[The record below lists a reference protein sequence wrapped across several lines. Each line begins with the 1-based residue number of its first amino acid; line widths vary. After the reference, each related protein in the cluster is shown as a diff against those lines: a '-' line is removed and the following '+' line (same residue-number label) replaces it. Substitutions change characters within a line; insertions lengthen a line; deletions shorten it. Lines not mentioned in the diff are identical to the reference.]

1 MQAAKVTRLIAL
13 CLAGTIL
20 MTEPSFAKKE
30 EPVKA
35 GSFAGA
41 YLAGRIAASDNN
53 VDLAISYFKQA
64 LGFEPDNVSMQQDML
79 LTLLSAG
86 EFKDAVKQAKLLK
99 GNPDVERYVRL
110 TLASDAFIRKNYITA
125 KSELKF
131 SEPSDMDTLSSG
143 LLGAWATFGR
153 GNTTGAVEDVKKL
166 LGPVWYD
173 LFLSYHMALMSDLA
187 GHRDDAEKYYKQAL
201 NDQQGGAAAPDTY
214 ERIIISYASF
224 QLRNNKRDEALAT
237 LRDGE
242 KMLTGRDALKNIRQR
257 VEEGGSLDMLIK
269 TPQEGAGEVFY
280 DLGTAINRGGAEA
293 FARIFLQLDEALR
306 PHNDA
311 TLFQLADI
319 SSKLEENERAID
331 IYQEIPVKSPYYRD
345 AELRLAL
352 ILADTGKSDES
363 IRHLAALETDYP
375 EDQRISMAM
384 TGVYMQEKSYDKAA
398 AVMDRAIARIPHLEK
413 ENWLMLYQR
422 GMAEERL
429 KEWDKAEPDFRK
441 ALELY
446 PNQPQVLN
454 YLGYSLIDRNE
465 KLDEALNMVKKAAEL
480 RAQDGYIVDSLGWA
494 YYKLG
499 RYDEA
504 VKTLENAI
512 KLRPEDATINDHLGD
527 AYWMVGRKLE
537 ATFQWNHAIAG
548 KPEPEE
554 LAKIQEKLKSGL
566 KTPTAEKGTEK
577 TPGKTDNTKH

>member
-1 MQAAKVTRLIAL
+1 MHAAKVTRLIAL
-13 CLAGTIL
+13 LTAGTML
-20 MTEPSFAKKE
+20 MTVSAFAKKE
-30 EPVKA
+30 EPIKA

-41 YLAGRIAASDNN
+41 YLAGRVAASDNQP
-53 VDLAISYFKQA
+53 DLAISYFKQA
-64 LGFEPDNVSMQQDML
+64 LDFEPNNVSMQQDML

-86 EFKDAVKQAKLLK
+86 KFKDAVTLAKRLK
-99 GNPDVERYVRL
+99 ESPDVERYVRL
-110 TLASDAFIRKNYITA
+110 TLASDALLRKNYNTA
-125 KSELKF
+125 KNELKF
-131 SEPSDMDTLSSG
+131 SDPSDMDVLSTG
-143 LLGAWATFGR
+143 LIGAWATFGR
-153 GNTTGAVEDVKKL
+153 GNTTGAIEEVKKL
-166 LGPVWYD
+166 LGPAWYD
-173 LFLSYHMALMSDLA
+173 LFLSYHLALMSDLA
-187 GHRDDAEKYYKQAL
+187 GHKDDAQRYYKQAL
-201 NDQQGGAAAPDTY
+201 HDQQGGAAAPDTY
-214 ERIIISYASF
+214 ERIIISFASF
-224 QLRNNKRDEALAT
+224 NLRNNKREEALAT
-237 LRDGE
+237 LREGE
-242 KMLTGRDALKNIRQR
+242 KMLTGRDTLKNIRQQ
-257 VEEGGSLDMLIK
+257 VENGSSLDMVVK
-269 TPQEGAGEVFY
+269 TPQEGSAEVLY

-293 FARIFLQLDEALR
+293 FARIFLQLANALH
-306 PHNDA
+306 PQNDA

-319 SSKLEENERAID
+319 SSKLEENDRAID

-352 ILADTGKSDES
+352 ILADEGKSEEA
-363 IRHLAALETDYP
+363 IRHLSALEKEFP

-384 TGVYMQEKSYDKAA
+384 TGVYMQDKAYGKA
-398 AVMDRAIARIPHLEK
+398 AEVMDRAIARIPHLEK

-441 ALELY
+441 ALELS
-446 PNQPQVLN
+446 PDQPQVLN

-512 KLRPEDATINDHLGD
+512 KLRPEDPTINDHLGD
-527 AYWMVGRKLE
+527 AYWQVGRKLE

-566 KTPTAEKGTEK
+566 KTETAEKSENKSETIK
-577 TPGKTDNTKH
+577 Q

>member
-1 MQAAKVTRLIAL
+1 MQATKVTRLVAL
-13 CLAGTIL
+13 FTAGTIL
-20 MTEPSFAKKE
+20 MSVSALAKKE

-41 YLAGRIAASDNN
+41 YLAGRVAASDNHI
-53 VDLAISYFKQA
+53 DLAISYFKQA
-64 LGFEPDNVSMQQDML
+64 LDYQPDNVSMQQDML
-79 LTLLSAG
+79 LALLSAG
-86 EFKDAVKQAKLLK
+86 KFNDAVRLAKHLQ
-99 GNPDVERYVRL
+99 NNTDMERYVRL
-110 TLASDAFIRKNYITA
+110 TLASDALIRKNYVLA
-125 KSELKF
+125 KDELKF
-131 SEPSDMDTLSSG
+131 SDPSDMDTLSIG
-143 LLGAWATFGR
+143 LIRAWATFGQ
-153 GNTTGAVEDVKKL
+153 GNTTAAIDEVTKL

-173 LFLSYHMALMSDLA
+173 LFLSYHMALMNDIA
-187 GHRDDAEKYYKQAL
+187 GRKDDAQRYYKQAL

-224 QLRNNKRDEALAT
+224 LLRNNKHDEALTA
-237 LRDGE
+237 LLEGE

-257 VEEGGSLDMLIK
+257 VEDGRSLDMLVK

-293 FARIFLQLDEALR
+293 FARIFLQLSAALR

-319 SSKLEENERAID
+319 SSKLAENNRAIE
-331 IYQEIPVKSPYYRD
+331 IYQQIPVKSSYYRD

-352 ILADTGKSDES
+352 ILADTGKSEDA
-363 IRHLAALETDYP
+363 IHHLAALERDFP

-384 TGVYMQEKSYDKAA
+384 TGVYMQDKAFDKAA
-398 AVMDRAIARIPHLEK
+398 EVMNRAIARIPHLEK
-413 ENWLMLYQR
+413 ENWLMFYQR

-429 KEWDKAEPDFRK
+429 KQWDKAEPDFRK

-446 PNQPQVLN
+446 PNHPQVLN

-480 RAQDGYIVDSLGWA
+480 RPQDGYIVDSLGWA

-499 RYDEA
+499 RYDDA
-504 VKTLENAI
+504 VKTLEDAI

-537 ATFQWNHAIAG
+537 ATYQWNHAIAG
-548 KPEPEE
+548 KPDPEE

-566 KTPTAEKGTEK
+566 KAPVPENHAEKAEK
-577 TPGKTDNTKH
+577 NG

>member
-1 MQAAKVTRLIAL
+1 MHAAKVTRLIAL
-13 CLAGTIL
+13 LTAGTML
-20 MTEPSFAKKE
+20 MTVSAFAKKE
-30 EPVKA
+30 EPIKA

-41 YLAGRIAASDNN
+41 YLAGRVAASDNQP
-53 VDLAISYFKQA
+53 DLAISYFKQA
-64 LGFEPDNVSMQQDML
+64 LDFEPNNVSLQQDML

-86 EFKDAVKQAKLLK
+86 KFKDAVTLAKRLK
-99 GNPDVERYVRL
+99 ESPDVERYVRL
-110 TLASDAFIRKNYITA
+110 TLASDALLRKNYNTA
-125 KSELKF
+125 KNELKF
-131 SEPSDMDTLSSG
+131 SDSSDMDVLSTG
-143 LLGAWATFGR
+143 LIGAWATFGR
-153 GNTTGAVEDVKKL
+153 GNTTGAIEEVKKL
-166 LGPVWYD
+166 LGPAWYD
-173 LFLSYHMALMSDLA
+173 LFLSYHLALMSDLA
-187 GHRDDAEKYYKQAL
+187 GHKDDAQRYYKQAL
-201 NDQQGGAAAPDTY
+201 HDQQGGAAAPDTY
-214 ERIIISYASF
+214 ERIIISFASF
-224 QLRNNKRDEALAT
+224 DLRNNKREEALAT
-237 LRDGE
+237 LREGE
-242 KMLTGRDALKNIRQR
+242 KMLTGRDTLKNIREQ
-257 VEEGGSLDMLIK
+257 VENGSSLDMVVK
-269 TPQEGAGEVFY
+269 TPQEGSAEVLY

-293 FARIFLQLDEALR
+293 FARIFLQLANALH
-306 PHNDA
+306 PQNDA

-319 SSKLEENERAID
+319 SSKLEENDRAID

-352 ILADTGKSDES
+352 ILADEGKSEEA
-363 IRHLAALETDYP
+363 IRHLSALEKEFP

-384 TGVYMQEKSYDKAA
+384 TGVYMQDKAYDKAA
-398 AVMDRAIARIPHLEK
+398 EVMDRAIARIPHLEK

-441 ALELY
+441 ALELS
-446 PNQPQVLN
+446 PDQPQVLN

-499 RYDEA
+499 RYNEA

-512 KLRPEDATINDHLGD
+512 KLRPEDPTINDHLGD
-527 AYWMVGRKLE
+527 AYWQVGRKLE

-554 LAKIQEKLKSGL
+554 LEKIQEKLKSGL
-566 KTPTAEKGTEK
+566 KTETAEKSENKSETIK
-577 TPGKTDNTKH
+577 Q

>member
-1 MQAAKVTRLIAL
+1 MHAAKVTRLIAL
-13 CLAGTIL
+13 LTAGTML
-20 MTEPSFAKKE
+20 MTVSAFAKKE
-30 EPVKA
+30 EPIKA

-41 YLAGRIAASDNN
+41 YLAGRVAASDNQP
-53 VDLAISYFKQA
+53 DLAISYFKQA
-64 LGFEPDNVSMQQDML
+64 LDFEPNNVSMQQDML

-86 EFKDAVKQAKLLK
+86 KFKDAVTLAKRLK
-99 GNPDVERYVRL
+99 ESPDVERYVRL
-110 TLASDAFIRKNYITA
+110 TLASDALLRKNYNTA
-125 KSELKF
+125 KNELKF
-131 SEPSDMDTLSSG
+131 SDPSDMDVLSTG
-143 LLGAWATFGR
+143 LIGAWATFGR
-153 GNTTGAVEDVKKL
+153 GNTTGAIEEVKKL
-166 LGPVWYD
+166 LGPAWYD
-173 LFLSYHMALMSDLA
+173 LFLSYHLALMSDLA
-187 GHRDDAEKYYKQAL
+187 GHKDDAQRYYKQAL
-201 NDQQGGAAAPDTY
+201 HDQQGGAAAPDTY
-214 ERIIISYASF
+214 ERIIISFASF
-224 QLRNNKRDEALAT
+224 NLRNNKREEALAT
-237 LRDGE
+237 LREGE
-242 KMLTGRDALKNIRQR
+242 KMLTGRDTLKNIREQ
-257 VEEGGSLDMLIK
+257 VENGSSLDMVVK
-269 TPQEGAGEVFY
+269 TPQEGSAEVLY

-293 FARIFLQLDEALR
+293 FARIFLQLANALH
-306 PHNDA
+306 PQNDA

-319 SSKLEENERAID
+319 SSKLEENDRAID

-352 ILADTGKSDES
+352 ILADEGKSEEA
-363 IRHLAALETDYP
+363 IRHLSALEKEFP

-384 TGVYMQEKSYDKAA
+384 TGVYMQDKAYGKA
-398 AVMDRAIARIPHLEK
+398 AEVMDRAIARIPHLEK

-441 ALELY
+441 ALELS
-446 PNQPQVLN
+446 PDQPQVLN

-465 KLDEALNMVKKAAEL
+465 KLDEALNMVKRAAEL

-512 KLRPEDATINDHLGD
+512 KLRPEDPTINDHLGD
-527 AYWMVGRKLE
+527 AYWQVGRKLE

-566 KTPTAEKGTEK
+566 KTETAEKSENKSETIK
-577 TPGKTDNTKH
+577 Q

>member
-1 MQAAKVTRLIAL
+1 MHAAKVTRLIAL
-13 CLAGTIL
+13 LTAGTML
-20 MTEPSFAKKE
+20 MTVSAFAKKE
-30 EPVKA
+30 EPIKA

-41 YLAGRIAASDNN
+41 YLAGRVAASDNQP
-53 VDLAISYFKQA
+53 DLAISYFKQA
-64 LGFEPDNVSMQQDML
+64 LDFEPNNVSMQQDML

-86 EFKDAVKQAKLLK
+86 KFKDAVTLAKRLK
-99 GNPDVERYVRL
+99 ESPDVERYVRL
-110 TLASDAFIRKNYITA
+110 TLASDALLRKNYNTA
-125 KSELKF
+125 KNELKF
-131 SEPSDMDTLSSG
+131 SDPSDMDVLSTG
-143 LLGAWATFGR
+143 LIGAWATFGR
-153 GNTTGAVEDVKKL
+153 GNTTGAIEEVKKL
-166 LGPVWYD
+166 LGPAWYD
-173 LFLSYHMALMSDLA
+173 LFLSYHLALMSDLA
-187 GHRDDAEKYYKQAL
+187 GHKDDAQRYYKQAL
-201 NDQQGGAAAPDTY
+201 HDQQGGAAAPDTY
-214 ERIIISYASF
+214 ERIIISFASF
-224 QLRNNKRDEALAT
+224 NLRNNKREEALAT
-237 LRDGE
+237 LREGE
-242 KMLTGRDALKNIRQR
+242 KMLTGRDTLKNIREQ
-257 VEEGGSLDMLIK
+257 VENGSSLDMVVK
-269 TPQEGAGEVFY
+269 TPQEGSAEVLY

-293 FARIFLQLDEALR
+293 FARIFLQLANALH
-306 PHNDA
+306 PQNDA

-319 SSKLEENERAID
+319 SSKLEENDRAID

-352 ILADTGKSDES
+352 ILADEGKSEEA
-363 IRHLAALETDYP
+363 IRHLSALEKEFP

-384 TGVYMQEKSYDKAA
+384 TGVYMQDKAYGKA
-398 AVMDRAIARIPHLEK
+398 AEVMDRAIARIPHLEK

-441 ALELY
+441 ALELS
-446 PNQPQVLN
+446 PDQPQVLN

-512 KLRPEDATINDHLGD
+512 KLRPEDPTINDHLGD
-527 AYWMVGRKLE
+527 AYWQVGRKLE

-566 KTPTAEKGTEK
+566 KTETAEKSENKSETIK
-577 TPGKTDNTKH
+577 Q

>member
-1 MQAAKVTRLIAL
+1 MKATKVTRFIAVL
-13 CLAGTIL
+13 TAGTIL
-20 MTEPSFAKKE
+20 MSISAYAKKE
-30 EPVKA
+30 EPINA

-41 YLAGRIAASDNN
+41 YLAGRVAENDNHI
-53 VDLAISYFKQA
+53 DLAISYFKQA
-64 LGFEPDNVSMQQDML
+64 LTYEPNNVPMQQDML

-86 EFKDAVKQAKLLK
+86 KFKDAVRQAKRLQ
-99 GNPDVERYVRL
+99 GNTEVERYVRL
-110 TLASDAFIRKNYITA
+110 TLASDALIRKNYPAVIN
-125 KSELKF
+125 ELEF
-131 SEPSDMDTLSSG
+131 SDPTDMDTLVSG
-143 LLGAWATFGR
+143 LICAWAAFGK
-153 GNTTGAVEDVKKL
+153 GNTTTAVDDVKKL
-166 LGPVWYD
+166 FGPVWYD
-173 LFLSYHMALMSDLA
+173 LFLSYHQALMNDLA
-187 GHRDDAEKYYKQAL
+187 GRKDDAERSYKQAL

-224 QLRNNKRDEALAT
+224 LLRYNKREEAIT
-237 LRDGE
+237 ILREGE
-242 KMLTGRDALKNIRQR
+242 RILTGRDALKNIRER
-257 VEEGGSLDMLIK
+257 VEAGGSIDTLIK
-269 TPQEGAGEVFY
+269 TPQDGAGEVLY

-293 FARIFLQLDEALR
+293 FARIFLQLSETLH

-319 SSKLEENERAID
+319 SSKLNENDRAID
-331 IYQEIPVKSPYYRD
+331 IYQQIPVKSPYYRD
-345 AELRLAL
+345 AELRLGL
-352 ILADTGKSDES
+352 ILADTGKSEDA
-363 IRHLAALETDYP
+363 IHHLAALERDFP

-384 TGVYMQEKSYDKAA
+384 TSIYMQDKAYDKAVE
-398 AVMDRAIARIPHLEK
+398 VMNRAIARIPHLEK
-413 ENWLMLYQR
+413 QNWLMLYQR

-429 KEWDKAEPDFRK
+429 KEWNKAEPDFRK

-480 RAQDGYIVDSLGWA
+480 RPQDGYIVDSLGWA

-499 RYDEA
+499 RYDDA

-512 KLRPEDATINDHLGD
+512 KIRPEDATINDHLGD
-527 AYWMVGRKLE
+527 AYWQVGRKLE

-554 LAKIQEKLKSGL
+554 LQKIQEKLKSGL
-566 KTPTAEKGTEK
+566 KMPAPETQA
-577 TPGKTDNTKH
+577 GKSN

>member
-1 MQAAKVTRLIAL
+1 MHAAKVTRLIAL
-13 CLAGTIL
+13 LTAGTML
-20 MTEPSFAKKE
+20 MTVSAFAKKE
-30 EPVKA
+30 EPIKA

-41 YLAGRIAASDNN
+41 YLAGRVAASDNQP
-53 VDLAISYFKQA
+53 DLAISYFKQA
-64 LGFEPDNVSMQQDML
+64 LDFEPNNVSLQQDML

-86 EFKDAVKQAKLLK
+86 KFKDAVTLAKRLK
-99 GNPDVERYVRL
+99 ESPDVERYVRL
-110 TLASDAFIRKNYITA
+110 TLASDALLRKNYNTA
-125 KSELKF
+125 KNELKF
-131 SEPSDMDTLSSG
+131 SDPSDMDVLSTG
-143 LLGAWATFGR
+143 LIGAWATFGR
-153 GNTTGAVEDVKKL
+153 GNTTGAIEEVKKL
-166 LGPVWYD
+166 LGPAWYD
-173 LFLSYHMALMSDLA
+173 LFLSYHLALMSDLA
-187 GHRDDAEKYYKQAL
+187 GHKDDAQRYYKQAL
-201 NDQQGGAAAPDTY
+201 HDQQGGAAAPDTY
-214 ERIIISYASF
+214 ERIIISFASF
-224 QLRNNKRDEALAT
+224 NLRNNKREEALVT
-237 LRDGE
+237 LREGE
-242 KMLTGRDALKNIRQR
+242 KMLTGRDTLKNIREQ
-257 VEEGGSLDMLIK
+257 VENGSSLDMVVK
-269 TPQEGAGEVFY
+269 TPQEGSAEVLY

-293 FARIFLQLDEALR
+293 FARIFLQLANALH
-306 PHNDA
+306 PQNDA

-319 SSKLEENERAID
+319 SSKLEENDRAID

-352 ILADTGKSDES
+352 ILADEGKSEEA
-363 IRHLAALETDYP
+363 IRHLSALEKEFP

-384 TGVYMQEKSYDKAA
+384 TGVYMQDKAYGKA
-398 AVMDRAIARIPHLEK
+398 AEVMDRAIARIPHLEK

-441 ALELY
+441 ALELS
-446 PNQPQVLN
+446 PDQPQVLN

-499 RYDEA
+499 RYNEA

-512 KLRPEDATINDHLGD
+512 KLRPEDPTINDHLGD
-527 AYWMVGRKLE
+527 AYWQVGRKLE

-566 KTPTAEKGTEK
+566 KTETAEKSENKSETIK
-577 TPGKTDNTKH
+577 Q

>member
-1 MQAAKVTRLIAL
+1 MQATKVTRFIAL
-13 CLAGTIL
+13 LTAGTIL
-20 MTEPSFAKKE
+20 MSVSAFAKKE

-41 YLAGRIAASDNN
+41 YLAGRVAASDNRI
-53 VDLAISYFKQA
+53 DLAISYYKQA
-64 LGFEPDNVSMQQDML
+64 LNYEPNNVPMQQDML

-86 EFKDAVKQAKLLK
+86 KFKEAVRQAKRLQ
-99 GNPDVERYVRL
+99 GNAELERYVRL
-110 TLASDAFIRKNYITA
+110 TLASDALIRKNYLTA

-131 SEPSDMDTLSSG
+131 SDPSDMDTLSSG
-143 LLGAWATFGR
+143 LMGAWATFGR
-153 GNTTGAVEDVKKL
+153 GNTTVAIDEIKKL

-173 LFLSYHMALMSDLA
+173 LFLSYHLALMNDLA
-187 GHRDDAEKYYKQAL
+187 GRKDDAARYYKQAL

-214 ERIIISYASF
+214 ERIIIAYASF
-224 QLRNNKRDEALAT
+224 LSRNNKHDEALST
-237 LRDGE
+237 LREGE

-257 VEEGGSLDMLIK
+257 VEGGRSLDMLVK
-269 TPQEGAGEVFY
+269 TPQEGAGEVLY

-293 FARIFLQLDEALR
+293 FARIFLQLSEALR

-319 SSKLEENERAID
+319 SSKLEENEQAIN
-331 IYQEIPVKSPYYRD
+331 IYQQIPVKSPYYRD

-352 ILADTGKSDES
+352 ILADTGKSEDA
-363 IRHLAALETDYP
+363 IHHLAALEKDFP
-375 EDQRISMAM
+375 DDQRISMAM
-384 TGVYMQEKSYDKAA
+384 TGVYMQDKTYDKAVE
-398 AVMDRAIARIPHLEK
+398 VMNRAIARIPKLEK

-465 KLDEALNMVKKAAEL
+465 KLDEALNMVKKAVEL
-480 RAQDGYIVDSLGWA
+480 RPQDGYIVDSLGWA

-499 RYDEA
+499 RYDDA
-504 VKTLENAI
+504 VKTLENAV

-527 AYWMVGRKLE
+527 AYWQVGRRLE

-554 LAKIQEKLKSGL
+554 LAKIEEKLKTGL
-566 KTPTAEKGTEK
+566 KMPSPEIQAEKAEK
-577 TPGKTDNTKH
+577 TRQ

>member
-1 MQAAKVTRLIAL
+1 MHAAKVTRLIAL
-13 CLAGTIL
+13 LTAGTML
-20 MTEPSFAKKE
+20 MTVSAFAKKE
-30 EPVKA
+30 EPIKA

-41 YLAGRIAASDNN
+41 YLAGRVAASDNQP
-53 VDLAISYFKQA
+53 DLAISYFKQA
-64 LGFEPDNVSMQQDML
+64 LDFEPNNVSMQQDML

-86 EFKDAVKQAKLLK
+86 KFKDAVTLAKRLK
-99 GNPDVERYVRL
+99 ESPDVERYVRL
-110 TLASDAFIRKNYITA
+110 TLASDALLRKNYNTA
-125 KSELKF
+125 KNELKF
-131 SEPSDMDTLSSG
+131 SDPSDMDVLSTG
-143 LLGAWATFGR
+143 LIGAWATFGR
-153 GNTTGAVEDVKKL
+153 GNTTGAIEEVKKL
-166 LGPVWYD
+166 LGPAWYD
-173 LFLSYHMALMSDLA
+173 LFLSYHLALMSDLA
-187 GHRDDAEKYYKQAL
+187 GHKDDAQRYYKQAL
-201 NDQQGGAAAPDTY
+201 HDQQGGAAAPDTY
-214 ERIIISYASF
+214 ERIIISFASF
-224 QLRNNKRDEALAT
+224 DLRNNKREEALAT
-237 LRDGE
+237 LREGE
-242 KMLTGRDALKNIRQR
+242 KMLTGRDTLKNIRQQ
-257 VEEGGSLDMLIK
+257 VENGSSLDMVVK
-269 TPQEGAGEVFY
+269 TPQEGSAEVLY

-293 FARIFLQLDEALR
+293 FARIFLQLANALH

-319 SSKLEENERAID
+319 SSKLEENDRAID

-352 ILADTGKSDES
+352 ILADEGKSEEA
-363 IRHLAALETDYP
+363 IRHLSALEKEFP

-384 TGVYMQEKSYDKAA
+384 TGVYMQDKAYGKA
-398 AVMDRAIARIPHLEK
+398 AEVMDRAIARIPHLEK

-441 ALELY
+441 ALELS
-446 PNQPQVLN
+446 PDQPQVLN

-512 KLRPEDATINDHLGD
+512 KLRPEDPTINDHLGD
-527 AYWMVGRKLE
+527 AYWQVGRKLE
-537 ATFQWNHAIAG
+537 ATFQWNHAISG

-566 KTPTAEKGTEK
+566 KTETAEKSENKSETIK
-577 TPGKTDNTKH
+577 Q

>member
-1 MQAAKVTRLIAL
+1 MHAAKVTRLIAL
-13 CLAGTIL
+13 LTAGTML
-20 MTEPSFAKKE
+20 MTVSAFAKKE
-30 EPVKA
+30 EPIKA

-41 YLAGRIAASDNN
+41 YLAGRVAASDNQP
-53 VDLAISYFKQA
+53 DLAISYFKQA
-64 LGFEPDNVSMQQDML
+64 LDFEPNNVSMQQDML

-86 EFKDAVKQAKLLK
+86 KFKDAVTLAKRLK
-99 GNPDVERYVRL
+99 ESPDVERYVRL
-110 TLASDAFIRKNYITA
+110 TLASDALLRKNYNTA
-125 KSELKF
+125 KNELKF
-131 SEPSDMDTLSSG
+131 SDPSDMDVLSTG
-143 LLGAWATFGR
+143 LIGAWATLGR
-153 GNTTGAVEDVKKL
+153 GNTTGAIEEVKKL
-166 LGPVWYD
+166 LGPAWYD
-173 LFLSYHMALMSDLA
+173 LFLSYHLALMSDLA
-187 GHRDDAEKYYKQAL
+187 GHKDDAQRYYKQAL
-201 NDQQGGAAAPDTY
+201 HDQQGGAAAPDTY
-214 ERIIISYASF
+214 ERIIISFASF
-224 QLRNNKRDEALAT
+224 NLRNNKREEALVT
-237 LRDGE
+237 LREGE
-242 KMLTGRDALKNIRQR
+242 KMLTGRDTLKNIREQ
-257 VEEGGSLDMLIK
+257 VENGSSLDMVVK
-269 TPQEGAGEVFY
+269 TPQEGSAEVLY

-293 FARIFLQLDEALR
+293 FARIFLQLANALH
-306 PHNDA
+306 PQNDA

-319 SSKLEENERAID
+319 SSKLEENDRAID

-352 ILADTGKSDES
+352 ILADEGKSEEA
-363 IRHLAALETDYP
+363 IRHLSALEKEFP

-384 TGVYMQEKSYDKAA
+384 TGVYMQDKAYGKA
-398 AVMDRAIARIPHLEK
+398 AEVMDRAIARIPHLEK

-441 ALELY
+441 ALELS
-446 PNQPQVLN
+446 PDQPQVLN

-512 KLRPEDATINDHLGD
+512 KLRPEDPTINDHLGD
-527 AYWMVGRKLE
+527 AYWQVGRKLE

-566 KTPTAEKGTEK
+566 KTETAEKSENKSETIK
-577 TPGKTDNTKH
+577 Q

>member
-1 MQAAKVTRLIAL
+1 MHAAKVTRLIAL
-13 CLAGTIL
+13 LTAGTML
-20 MTEPSFAKKE
+20 MTVSAFAKKE
-30 EPVKA
+30 EPIKA

-41 YLAGRIAASDNN
+41 YLAGRVAASDNQP
-53 VDLAISYFKQA
+53 DLAISYFKQA
-64 LGFEPDNVSMQQDML
+64 LDFEPNNVSMQQDML

-86 EFKDAVKQAKLLK
+86 KFKDAVTLAKRLK
-99 GNPDVERYVRL
+99 ESPDVERYVRL
-110 TLASDAFIRKNYITA
+110 TLASDALLRKNYNTA
-125 KSELKF
+125 KNELKF
-131 SEPSDMDTLSSG
+131 SDPSDMDVLSTG
-143 LLGAWATFGR
+143 LIGAWATLGR
-153 GNTTGAVEDVKKL
+153 GNTTGAIEEVKKL
-166 LGPVWYD
+166 LGPAWYD
-173 LFLSYHMALMSDLA
+173 LFLSYHLALMSDLA
-187 GHRDDAEKYYKQAL
+187 GHKDDAQRYYKQAL
-201 NDQQGGAAAPDTY
+201 HDQQGGAAAPDTY
-214 ERIIISYASF
+214 ERIIISFASF
-224 QLRNNKRDEALAT
+224 NLRNNKREEALAT
-237 LRDGE
+237 LREGE
-242 KMLTGRDALKNIRQR
+242 KMLTGRDTLKNIREQ
-257 VEEGGSLDMLIK
+257 VENGSSLDMVVK
-269 TPQEGAGEVFY
+269 TPQEGSAEVLY

-293 FARIFLQLDEALR
+293 FARIFLQLANAL
-306 PHNDA
+306 HHQNDA

-319 SSKLEENERAID
+319 SSKLEENDRAID

-352 ILADTGKSDES
+352 ILADEGKSEEA
-363 IRHLAALETDYP
+363 IRHLSALEKEFP

-384 TGVYMQEKSYDKAA
+384 TGVYMQDKAYGKA
-398 AVMDRAIARIPHLEK
+398 AEVMDRAIARIPHLEK

-441 ALELY
+441 ALELS
-446 PNQPQVLN
+446 PDQPQVLN

-512 KLRPEDATINDHLGD
+512 KLRPEDPTINDHLGD
-527 AYWMVGRKLE
+527 AYWQVGRKLE

-566 KTPTAEKGTEK
+566 KTETAEKSENKSETIK
-577 TPGKTDNTKH
+577 Q

>member
-1 MQAAKVTRLIAL
+1 MQVAKVTRVIAL
-13 CLAGTIL
+13 LTAGAML
-20 MTEPSFAKKE
+20 MTGSAFAKKE

-41 YLAGRIAASDNN
+41 YLAGRVAASDNQP
-53 VDLAISYFKQA
+53 DLAISFFKQA
-64 LGFEPDNVSMQQDML
+64 LAFEPNNVSMQQDML

-86 EFKDAVKQAKLLK
+86 KFKDAVKQAKRLK
-99 GNPDVERYVRL
+99 ENSDVERYVRL
-110 TLASDAFIRKNYITA
+110 TLASDALLRKNYNTA
-125 KSELKF
+125 KNELKF
-131 SEPSDMDTLSSG
+131 SEPSDMDALTSG
-143 LLGAWATFGR
+143 LMSAWATFGR
-153 GNTTGAVEDVKKL
+153 GNTTGAVEEVKKL

-173 LFLSYHMALMSDLA
+173 LFLSYHLALMSDL
-187 GHRDDAEKYYKQAL
+187 GGKKDDAERYYKQAL

-214 ERIIISYASF
+214 ERIIVSYASF
-224 QLRNNKRDEALAT
+224 ELRNNKRDEALAT
-237 LRDGE
+237 LREGE

-257 VEEGGSLDMLIK
+257 VEDGSSLDMVVK
-269 TPQEGAGEVFY
+269 TPQEGAAEVLY

-293 FARIFLQLDEALR
+293 FARIFLQLADALR

-319 SSKLEENERAID
+319 SSKLEENDRAID

-352 ILADTGKSDES
+352 ILADGGKSEEA
-363 IRHLAALETDYP
+363 IHHLSALEKEFP

-384 TGVYMQEKSYDKAA
+384 TGVYMQDKAYDKAA
-398 AVMDRAIARIPHLEK
+398 EVMGRAIARIPHLQK

-465 KLDEALNMVKKAAEL
+465 KLDEALNMVKKAVEL

-512 KLRPEDATINDHLGD
+512 KLRPEDPTINDHLGD
-527 AYWMVGRKLE
+527 AYWQVGRKLE

-548 KPEPEE
+548 KPEPDE

-566 KTPTAEKGTEK
+566 KTPAIEK
-577 TPGKTDNTKH
+577 PADKTDDNSKL

>member
-1 MQAAKVTRLIAL
+1 MHAAKVTRLIAL
-13 CLAGTIL
+13 LTAGTML
-20 MTEPSFAKKE
+20 MTVSAFAKKE
-30 EPVKA
+30 EPIKA

-41 YLAGRIAASDNN
+41 YLAGRVAASDNQP
-53 VDLAISYFKQA
+53 DLAISYFKQA
-64 LGFEPDNVSMQQDML
+64 LDFEPNNVSMQQDML

-86 EFKDAVKQAKLLK
+86 KFKDAVTLAKRLK
-99 GNPDVERYVRL
+99 ESPDVERYVRL
-110 TLASDAFIRKNYITA
+110 TLASDALLRKNYNTA
-125 KSELKF
+125 KNELKF
-131 SEPSDMDTLSSG
+131 SDPSDMDVLSTG
-143 LLGAWATFGR
+143 LIGAWATLGR
-153 GNTTGAVEDVKKL
+153 GNTTGAIEEVKKL
-166 LGPVWYD
+166 LGPAWYD
-173 LFLSYHMALMSDLA
+173 LFLSYHLALMSDLA
-187 GHRDDAEKYYKQAL
+187 GHKDDAQRYYKQAL
-201 NDQQGGAAAPDTY
+201 HDQQGGAAAPDTY
-214 ERIIISYASF
+214 ERIIISFASF
-224 QLRNNKRDEALAT
+224 NLRNNKREEALAT
-237 LRDGE
+237 LREGE
-242 KMLTGRDALKNIRQR
+242 KMLTGRDTLKNIREQ
-257 VEEGGSLDMLIK
+257 VENGSSLDMVVK
-269 TPQEGAGEVFY
+269 TPQEGSAEVLY

-293 FARIFLQLDEALR
+293 FARIFLQLANALH
-306 PHNDA
+306 PQNDA

-319 SSKLEENERAID
+319 SSKLEENDRAID

-352 ILADTGKSDES
+352 ILADEGKSEEA
-363 IRHLAALETDYP
+363 IRHLSALEKEFP

-384 TGVYMQEKSYDKAA
+384 TGVYMQDKAYGKA
-398 AVMDRAIARIPHLEK
+398 AEVMDRAIARIPHLEK

-441 ALELY
+441 ALELS
-446 PNQPQVLN
+446 PDQPQVLN

-512 KLRPEDATINDHLGD
+512 KLRPEDPTINDHLGD
-527 AYWMVGRKLE
+527 AYWQVGRKLE

-566 KTPTAEKGTEK
+566 KTETAEKSENKSETIK
-577 TPGKTDNTKH
+577 Q

>member
-1 MQAAKVTRLIAL
+1 MHAAKVTRLIAL
-13 CLAGTIL
+13 LTAGTML
-20 MTEPSFAKKE
+20 MTVSAFAKKE
-30 EPVKA
+30 EPIKA

-41 YLAGRIAASDNN
+41 YLAGRVAASDNQP
-53 VDLAISYFKQA
+53 DLAISYFKQA
-64 LGFEPDNVSMQQDML
+64 LDFEPNNVSMQQDML

-86 EFKDAVKQAKLLK
+86 KFKDAVTLAKRLK
-99 GNPDVERYVRL
+99 ESPDVERYVRL
-110 TLASDAFIRKNYITA
+110 TLACDALLRKNYNTA
-125 KSELKF
+125 KNELKF
-131 SEPSDMDTLSSG
+131 SDPSDMDVLSTG
-143 LLGAWATFGR
+143 LIGAWATFGR
-153 GNTTGAVEDVKKL
+153 GNTTGAIEEVKKL
-166 LGPVWYD
+166 LGPAWYD
-173 LFLSYHMALMSDLA
+173 LFLSYHLALMSDLA
-187 GHRDDAEKYYKQAL
+187 GRKDDAQRYYKQAL
-201 NDQQGGAAAPDTY
+201 HDQQGGAAAPDTY
-214 ERIIISYASF
+214 ERIIISFASF
-224 QLRNNKRDEALAT
+224 DLRNNKREEALAT
-237 LRDGE
+237 LREGE
-242 KMLTGRDALKNIRQR
+242 KMLTGRDTLKNIRQQ
-257 VEEGGSLDMLIK
+257 VENGSSLDMVVK
-269 TPQEGAGEVFY
+269 TPQEGSAEVLY

-293 FARIFLQLDEALR
+293 FARIFLQLANALH

-319 SSKLEENERAID
+319 SSKLEENDRAID

-352 ILADTGKSDES
+352 ILADEGKSEEA
-363 IRHLAALETDYP
+363 IRHLSALEKEFP

-384 TGVYMQEKSYDKAA
+384 TGVYMQDKAYDKAA
-398 AVMDRAIARIPHLEK
+398 EVMDRAIARIPHLEK

-441 ALELY
+441 ALELS
-446 PNQPQVLN
+446 PDQPQVLN

-512 KLRPEDATINDHLGD
+512 KLRPEDPTINDHLGD
-527 AYWMVGRKLE
+527 AYWQVGRKLE

-566 KTPTAEKGTEK
+566 KTETAEKSENKSETIK
-577 TPGKTDNTKH
+577 Q

>member
-1 MQAAKVTRLIAL
+1 MHAAKVTRLIAL
-13 CLAGTIL
+13 LTAGTML
-20 MTEPSFAKKE
+20 MTVSAFAKKE
-30 EPVKA
+30 EPIKA

-41 YLAGRIAASDNN
+41 YLAGRVAASDNQP
-53 VDLAISYFKQA
+53 DLAISYFKQA
-64 LGFEPDNVSMQQDML
+64 LDFEPNNVSMQQDML

-86 EFKDAVKQAKLLK
+86 KFKDAVTLAKRLK
-99 GNPDVERYVRL
+99 ESPDVERYVRL
-110 TLASDAFIRKNYITA
+110 TLASDALLRKNYNTA
-125 KSELKF
+125 KNELKF
-131 SEPSDMDTLSSG
+131 SDPSDMDVLSTG
-143 LLGAWATFGR
+143 LIGAWATFGR
-153 GNTTGAVEDVKKL
+153 GNTTGAIEEVKKL
-166 LGPVWYD
+166 LGPAWYD
-173 LFLSYHMALMSDLA
+173 LFLSYHLALMSDLA
-187 GHRDDAEKYYKQAL
+187 GHKDDAQRYYKQAL
-201 NDQQGGAAAPDTY
+201 HDQQGGAAAPDTY
-214 ERIIISYASF
+214 ERIIISFASF
-224 QLRNNKRDEALAT
+224 DLRNNKREEALAT
-237 LRDGE
+237 LREGE
-242 KMLTGRDALKNIRQR
+242 KMLTGRDTLKNIRQQ
-257 VEEGGSLDMLIK
+257 VENGSSLDMVVK
-269 TPQEGAGEVFY
+269 TPQEGSAEVLY

-293 FARIFLQLDEALR
+293 FARIFLQLANALH

-319 SSKLEENERAID
+319 SSKLEENDRAID

-352 ILADTGKSDES
+352 ILADEGKSEEA
-363 IRHLAALETDYP
+363 IRHLSALEKEFP

-384 TGVYMQEKSYDKAA
+384 TGVYMQDKAYGKA
-398 AVMDRAIARIPHLEK
+398 AEVMDRAIARIPHLEK

-441 ALELY
+441 ALELS
-446 PNQPQVLN
+446 PDQPQVLN

-512 KLRPEDATINDHLGD
+512 KLRPEDPTINDHLGD
-527 AYWMVGRKLE
+527 TYWQVGRKLE

-566 KTPTAEKGTEK
+566 KTETAEKSENKSETIK
-577 TPGKTDNTKH
+577 Q

>member
-1 MQAAKVTRLIAL
+1 MHAAKVTRLIAL
-13 CLAGTIL
+13 LTAGTML
-20 MTEPSFAKKE
+20 MTVSAFAKKE
-30 EPVKA
+30 EPIKA

-41 YLAGRIAASDNN
+41 YLAGRVAASDNQP
-53 VDLAISYFKQA
+53 DLAISYFKQA
-64 LGFEPDNVSMQQDML
+64 LDFEPNNVSMQQDML

-86 EFKDAVKQAKLLK
+86 KFKDAVTLAKRLK
-99 GNPDVERYVRL
+99 ESPDVERYVRL
-110 TLASDAFIRKNYITA
+110 TLASDALLRKNYNTA
-125 KSELKF
+125 KNELKF
-131 SEPSDMDTLSSG
+131 SDPSDMDVLSTG
-143 LLGAWATFGR
+143 LIGAWATFGR
-153 GNTTGAVEDVKKL
+153 GNTTGAIEEVKKL
-166 LGPVWYD
+166 LGPAWYD
-173 LFLSYHMALMSDLA
+173 LFLSYHLALMSDLA
-187 GHRDDAEKYYKQAL
+187 GHKDDAQRYYKQAL
-201 NDQQGGAAAPDTY
+201 HDQQGGAAAPDTY
-214 ERIIISYASF
+214 ERIIISFASF
-224 QLRNNKRDEALAT
+224 NLRNNKREEALAT
-237 LRDGE
+237 LREGE
-242 KMLTGRDALKNIRQR
+242 KMLTGRDTLKNIRQQ
-257 VEEGGSLDMLIK
+257 VENGSSLDMVVK
-269 TPQEGAGEVFY
+269 TPQEGSAEVLY

-293 FARIFLQLDEALR
+293 FARIFLQLANALH
-306 PHNDA
+306 PQNDA

-319 SSKLEENERAID
+319 SSKLEENDRAID

-352 ILADTGKSDES
+352 ILADEGKSEEA
-363 IRHLAALETDYP
+363 IRHLSALEKEFP

-384 TGVYMQEKSYDKAA
+384 TGVYMQDKAYGKA
-398 AVMDRAIARIPHLEK
+398 AEVMDRAIARIPHLEK

-441 ALELY
+441 ALELS
-446 PNQPQVLN
+446 PDQPQVLN

-465 KLDEALNMVKKAAEL
+465 KLDEALNMVKRAAEL

-512 KLRPEDATINDHLGD
+512 KLRPEDPTINDHLGD
-527 AYWMVGRKLE
+527 AYWQVGRKLE

-566 KTPTAEKGTEK
+566 KTETAEKSENKSETIK
-577 TPGKTDNTKH
+577 Q

>member
-13 CLAGTIL
+13 LTAGTMM
-20 MTEPSFAKKE
+20 MTVSAFAKTE

-41 YLAGRIAASDNN
+41 YLAGRIAASDNHP
-53 VDLAISYFKQA
+53 DLAISYFKQA
-64 LGFEPDNVSMQQDML
+64 LAIEPNNVSMQQDML

-86 EFKDAVKQAKLLK
+86 KFKDAVKQAKRLK
-99 GNPDVERYVRL
+99 DNSDVERYVRL
-110 TLASDAFIRKNYITA
+110 TLASDALLRKNYNTA
-125 KSELKF
+125 KDELKF
-131 SEPSDMDTLSSG
+131 SEPSDMDILSSG
-143 LLGAWATFGR
+143 LIGAWATFGR
-153 GNTTGAVEDVKKL
+153 GNTTGAIDEVKKL
-166 LGPVWYD
+166 LGPAWYD
-173 LFLSYHMALMSDLA
+173 LFLSYHLALISDLA
-187 GHRDDAEKYYKQAL
+187 DRKDDAERYYKQAL

-214 ERIIISYASF
+214 ERIIVSYASF
-224 QLRNNKRDEALAT
+224 ELRNNKREEALAT

-257 VEEGGSLDMLIK
+257 VEGGSSIDMVVK
-269 TPQEGAGEVFY
+269 TPQEGSAEVLY

-293 FARIFLQLDEALR
+293 FARIFLQLADALR

-319 SSKLEENERAID
+319 SSKLEENDRAID
-331 IYQEIPVKSPYYRD
+331 IYQEIPVKSPFYRD

-352 ILADTGKSDES
+352 ILADTGKSEEA
-363 IRHLAALETDYP
+363 IRHLSALEKEFP

-384 TGVYMQEKSYDKAA
+384 TGVYMQDKAYDKAVE
-398 AVMDRAIARIPHLEK
+398 VMDRAIARIPHLEK

-512 KLRPEDATINDHLGD
+512 KLRPEDPTINDHLGD
-527 AYWMVGRKLE
+527 AYWQVGRKLE

-566 KTPTAEKGTEK
+566 KTETAEKSEDKSET
-577 TPGKTDNTKH
+577 TKQ

>member
-1 MQAAKVTRLIAL
+1 MHAAKVTRLIAL
-13 CLAGTIL
+13 LTAGTML
-20 MTEPSFAKKE
+20 MTVSAFAKKE
-30 EPVKA
+30 EPIKA

-41 YLAGRIAASDNN
+41 YLAGRVSASDNQP
-53 VDLAISYFKQA
+53 DLAISYFKQA
-64 LGFEPDNVSMQQDML
+64 LDFEPNNVSMQQDML

-86 EFKDAVKQAKLLK
+86 KFKDAVTLAKRLK
-99 GNPDVERYVRL
+99 ESPDVERYVRL
-110 TLASDAFIRKNYITA
+110 TLASDALLRKNYNTA
-125 KSELKF
+125 KNELKF
-131 SEPSDMDTLSSG
+131 SDPSDMDVLSTG
-143 LLGAWATFGR
+143 LIGAWATFGR
-153 GNTTGAVEDVKKL
+153 GNTTGAIEEVKKL
-166 LGPVWYD
+166 LGPAWYD
-173 LFLSYHMALMSDLA
+173 LFLSYHLALMSDLA
-187 GHRDDAEKYYKQAL
+187 GHKDDAQRYYKQAL
-201 NDQQGGAAAPDTY
+201 HDQQGGAAAPDTY
-214 ERIIISYASF
+214 ERIIISFASF
-224 QLRNNKRDEALAT
+224 DLRNNKREEALAT
-237 LRDGE
+237 LREGE
-242 KMLTGRDALKNIRQR
+242 KMLTGRDTLKNIREQ
-257 VEEGGSLDMLIK
+257 VENGNSFDMVVK
-269 TPQEGAGEVFY
+269 TPQEGSAEVLY

-293 FARIFLQLDEALR
+293 FARIFLQLANALH
-306 PHNDA
+306 PQNDA

-319 SSKLEENERAID
+319 SSKLEENDRAID

-352 ILADTGKSDES
+352 ILADEGKSEEA
-363 IRHLAALETDYP
+363 IRHLSALEKEFP

-384 TGVYMQEKSYDKAA
+384 TGVYMQDKAYNKA
-398 AVMDRAIARIPHLEK
+398 AEVMDRAIARIPHLEK

-441 ALELY
+441 ALELS
-446 PNQPQVLN
+446 PDQPQVLN

-512 KLRPEDATINDHLGD
+512 KLRPEDPTINDHLGD
-527 AYWMVGRKLE
+527 AYWQVGRKLE

-566 KTPTAEKGTEK
+566 KTETAEKSENKSETIQQ
-577 TPGKTDNTKH
+577 

>member
-1 MQAAKVTRLIAL
+1 MHAAKVTRLIAL
-13 CLAGTIL
+13 LTAGTML
-20 MTEPSFAKKE
+20 MTVSAFAKKE
-30 EPVKA
+30 EPIKA

-41 YLAGRIAASDNN
+41 YLAGRVAASDNQP
-53 VDLAISYFKQA
+53 DLAISYFKQA
-64 LGFEPDNVSMQQDML
+64 LDFEPNNVSMQQDML

-86 EFKDAVKQAKLLK
+86 KFKDAVTLAKRLK
-99 GNPDVERYVRL
+99 ESPDVERYVRL
-110 TLASDAFIRKNYITA
+110 TLASDALLRKNYNTA
-125 KSELKF
+125 KNELKF
-131 SEPSDMDTLSSG
+131 SDPSDMDVLSTG
-143 LLGAWATFGR
+143 LIGAWATFGR
-153 GNTTGAVEDVKKL
+153 GNTTGAIEEVKKL
-166 LGPVWYD
+166 LGPAWYD
-173 LFLSYHMALMSDLA
+173 LFLSYHLALMSDLA
-187 GHRDDAEKYYKQAL
+187 GHNDDAQRYYKQAL
-201 NDQQGGAAAPDTY
+201 HDQQGGAAAPDTY
-214 ERIIISYASF
+214 ERIIISFASF
-224 QLRNNKRDEALAT
+224 DLRNNKREEALAT
-237 LRDGE
+237 LREGE
-242 KMLTGRDALKNIRQR
+242 KMLTGRDTLKNIRQQ
-257 VEEGGSLDMLIK
+257 VENGSSLDMVVK
-269 TPQEGAGEVFY
+269 TPQEGSAEVLY

-293 FARIFLQLDEALR
+293 FARIFLQLANALH

-319 SSKLEENERAID
+319 SSKLEENDRAID

-352 ILADTGKSDES
+352 ILADEGKSEEA
-363 IRHLAALETDYP
+363 IRHLSALEKEFP

-384 TGVYMQEKSYDKAA
+384 TGVYMQDKAYGKA
-398 AVMDRAIARIPHLEK
+398 AEVMDRAIARIPHLEK

-441 ALELY
+441 ALELS
-446 PNQPQVLN
+446 PDQPQVLN

-512 KLRPEDATINDHLGD
+512 KLRPEDPTINDHLGD
-527 AYWMVGRKLE
+527 AYWQVGRKLE

-548 KPEPEE
+548 KPEPEG

-566 KTPTAEKGTEK
+566 KTETAEKSENKSETIK
-577 TPGKTDNTKH
+577 Q

>member
-1 MQAAKVTRLIAL
+1 MHAAKVTRLIAL
-13 CLAGTIL
+13 LTAGTML
-20 MTEPSFAKKE
+20 MTVSAFAKKE
-30 EPVKA
+30 EPIKA

-41 YLAGRIAASDNN
+41 YLAGRVAASDNQP
-53 VDLAISYFKQA
+53 DLAISYFKQA
-64 LGFEPDNVSMQQDML
+64 LDFEPNNVSMQQDML

-86 EFKDAVKQAKLLK
+86 KFKDAVTLAKRLK
-99 GNPDVERYVRL
+99 ESPDVERYVRL
-110 TLASDAFIRKNYITA
+110 TLASDALLRKNYNTA
-125 KSELKF
+125 KNELKF
-131 SEPSDMDTLSSG
+131 SDPSDMDVLSTG
-143 LLGAWATFGR
+143 LIGAWATFGR
-153 GNTTGAVEDVKKL
+153 GNTTGAIEEVKKL
-166 LGPVWYD
+166 LGPAWYD
-173 LFLSYHMALMSDLA
+173 LFLSYHLALMSDLA
-187 GHRDDAEKYYKQAL
+187 GHKDDAQRYYKQAL
-201 NDQQGGAAAPDTY
+201 HDQQGGAAAPDTY
-214 ERIIISYASF
+214 ERIIISFASF
-224 QLRNNKRDEALAT
+224 DLRNNKREEALAT
-237 LRDGE
+237 LREGE
-242 KMLTGRDALKNIRQR
+242 KMLTGRDTLKNIREQ
-257 VEEGGSLDMLIK
+257 VENGSSLDMVVK
-269 TPQEGAGEVFY
+269 TPQEGSAEVLY

-293 FARIFLQLDEALR
+293 FARIFLQLANALH
-306 PHNDA
+306 PQNDA

-319 SSKLEENERAID
+319 SSKLEENDRAID

-352 ILADTGKSDES
+352 ILADEGKSEEA
-363 IRHLAALETDYP
+363 IRHLSALEKEFP

-384 TGVYMQEKSYDKAA
+384 TGVYMQDKAYGKA
-398 AVMDRAIARIPHLEK
+398 AEVMDRAIARIPHLEK

-429 KEWDKAEPDFRK
+429 KEWDKAEPDFRQ
-441 ALELY
+441 ALELS
-446 PNQPQVLN
+446 PDQPQVLN

-512 KLRPEDATINDHLGD
+512 KLRPEDPTINDHLGD
-527 AYWMVGRKLE
+527 AYWQVGRKLE

-566 KTPTAEKGTEK
+566 KTETAEKSENKSETIK
-577 TPGKTDNTKH
+577 Q

>member
-1 MQAAKVTRLIAL
+1 MHAAKVTRLIAL
-13 CLAGTIL
+13 LTAGTML
-20 MTEPSFAKKE
+20 MTVSAFAKKE
-30 EPVKA
+30 EPIKA

-41 YLAGRIAASDNN
+41 YLAGRVAASDNQP
-53 VDLAISYFKQA
+53 DLAISYFKQA
-64 LGFEPDNVSMQQDML
+64 LDFEPNNVSMQQDML

-86 EFKDAVKQAKLLK
+86 KFKDAVTLAKRLK
-99 GNPDVERYVRL
+99 ESPDVERYVRL
-110 TLASDAFIRKNYITA
+110 TLASDALLRKNYNTA
-125 KSELKF
+125 KNELKF
-131 SEPSDMDTLSSG
+131 SDPSDMDVLSTG
-143 LLGAWATFGR
+143 LIGAWATFGR
-153 GNTTGAVEDVKKL
+153 GNTTGAIEEVKKL
-166 LGPVWYD
+166 LGPAWYD
-173 LFLSYHMALMSDLA
+173 LFLSYHLALMSDLA
-187 GHRDDAEKYYKQAL
+187 GHKDDAQRYYKQAL
-201 NDQQGGAAAPDTY
+201 HDQQGGAAAPDTY
-214 ERIIISYASF
+214 ERIIISFASF
-224 QLRNNKRDEALAT
+224 DLRNNKREEALAT
-237 LRDGE
+237 LREGE
-242 KMLTGRDALKNIRQR
+242 KMLTGRDTLKNIREQ
-257 VEEGGSLDMLIK
+257 VENGSSLDMVVK
-269 TPQEGAGEVFY
+269 TPQEGSAEVLY

-293 FARIFLQLDEALR
+293 FARIFLQLANALH

-319 SSKLEENERAID
+319 SSKLEENDRAID

-352 ILADTGKSDES
+352 ILADEGKSEEA
-363 IRHLAALETDYP
+363 IRHLSALEKEFP

-384 TGVYMQEKSYDKAA
+384 TGVYMQDKAYGKA
-398 AVMDRAIARIPHLEK
+398 AEVMDRAIARIPHLEK

-441 ALELY
+441 ALELS
-446 PNQPQVLN
+446 PDQPQVLN

-512 KLRPEDATINDHLGD
+512 KLRPEDPTINDHLGD
-527 AYWMVGRKLE
+527 AYWQVGRKLE

-566 KTPTAEKGTEK
+566 KTETAEKSENKSETIK
-577 TPGKTDNTKH
+577 Q

>member
-1 MQAAKVTRLIAL
+1 MHAAKVTRLIAL
-13 CLAGTIL
+13 LTAGTML
-20 MTEPSFAKKE
+20 MTVSAFAKKE
-30 EPVKA
+30 EPIKA

-41 YLAGRIAASDNN
+41 YLAGRVAASDNQP
-53 VDLAISYFKQA
+53 DLAISYFKQA
-64 LGFEPDNVSMQQDML
+64 LDFEPNNVSMQQDML

-86 EFKDAVKQAKLLK
+86 KFKDAVTLAKRLK
-99 GNPDVERYVRL
+99 ESPDVERYVRL
-110 TLASDAFIRKNYITA
+110 TLASDALLRKNYNTA
-125 KSELKF
+125 KNELKF
-131 SEPSDMDTLSSG
+131 SDPSDMDVLSTG
-143 LLGAWATFGR
+143 LIGAWATFGR
-153 GNTTGAVEDVKKL
+153 GNTTGAIEEVKKL
-166 LGPVWYD
+166 LGPAWYD
-173 LFLSYHMALMSDLA
+173 LFLSYHLALMSDLA
-187 GHRDDAEKYYKQAL
+187 GHKDDAQRYYKQAL
-201 NDQQGGAAAPDTY
+201 HDQQGGAAAPDTY
-214 ERIIISYASF
+214 ERIIISFASF
-224 QLRNNKRDEALAT
+224 DLRNNKREEALAT
-237 LRDGE
+237 LREGE
-242 KMLTGRDALKNIRQR
+242 KMLTGRDTLKNIREQ
-257 VEEGGSLDMLIK
+257 VENGSSLDMVVK
-269 TPQEGAGEVFY
+269 TPQEGSAEVLY

-293 FARIFLQLDEALR
+293 FARIFLQLANALH
-306 PHNDA
+306 PQNDA

-319 SSKLEENERAID
+319 SSKLEENDRAID

-352 ILADTGKSDES
+352 ILADEGKSEEA
-363 IRHLAALETDYP
+363 IRHLSALEKEFP

-384 TGVYMQEKSYDKAA
+384 TGVYMQDKAYGKA
-398 AVMDRAIARIPHLEK
+398 AEVMDRAIARIPHLEK

-441 ALELY
+441 ALELS
-446 PNQPQVLN
+446 PDQPQVLN

-512 KLRPEDATINDHLGD
+512 KLRPEDPTINDHLGD
-527 AYWMVGRKLE
+527 AYWQVGRKLE

-566 KTPTAEKGTEK
+566 KTETAEKSENKSETIK
-577 TPGKTDNTKH
+577 Q

>member
-1 MQAAKVTRLIAL
+1 MQVAKVTRVIAL
-13 CLAGTIL
+13 LTAGAML
-20 MTEPSFAKKE
+20 MTGSAFAKKE

-41 YLAGRIAASDNN
+41 YLAGRVAASDNQP
-53 VDLAISYFKQA
+53 DLAISFFKQA
-64 LGFEPDNVSMQQDML
+64 LAFEPNNVSMQQDML

-86 EFKDAVKQAKLLK
+86 KFKDAVKQAKRLK
-99 GNPDVERYVRL
+99 ENSDVERYVRL
-110 TLASDAFIRKNYITA
+110 TLASDALLRKNYNTA
-125 KSELKF
+125 KNELKF
-131 SEPSDMDTLSSG
+131 SEPSDMDALTSG
-143 LLGAWATFGR
+143 LMSAWATFGR
-153 GNTTGAVEDVKKL
+153 GNTTGAVEEVKKL

-173 LFLSYHMALMSDLA
+173 LFLSYHLALMSDL
-187 GHRDDAEKYYKQAL
+187 GGKKDDAERYYKQAL

-214 ERIIISYASF
+214 ERIIVSYASF
-224 QLRNNKRDEALAT
+224 ELRNNKRDEALAT
-237 LRDGE
+237 LREGE

-257 VEEGGSLDMLIK
+257 VEDGSSLDMVVK
-269 TPQEGAGEVFY
+269 TPQEGAAEVLY

-293 FARIFLQLDEALR
+293 FARIFLQLADALR

-319 SSKLEENERAID
+319 SSKLEENDRAID

-352 ILADTGKSDES
+352 ILADGGKSEEAVH
-363 IRHLAALETDYP
+363 HLLALEKEFP

-384 TGVYMQEKSYDKAA
+384 TGVYMQDKAYDKAA
-398 AVMDRAIARIPHLEK
+398 EVMGRAIARIPHLQK

-465 KLDEALNMVKKAAEL
+465 KLDEALNMVKKAVEL

-512 KLRPEDATINDHLGD
+512 KLRPEDPTINDHLGD
-527 AYWMVGRKLE
+527 AYWQVGRKLE

-548 KPEPEE
+548 KPEPDE

-566 KTPTAEKGTEK
+566 KTPAIEK
-577 TPGKTDNTKH
+577 PADKTDDNSKL

>member
-1 MQAAKVTRLIAL
+1 MQAAKVTRFVAL
-13 CLAGTIL
+13 FTAGTIL
-20 MTEPSFAKKE
+20 MSVSALAKKE

-41 YLAGRIAASDNN
+41 YLAGRVAASDNHI
-53 VDLAISYFKQA
+53 DLAISYFKQA
-64 LGFEPDNVSMQQDML
+64 LNYEPDNVSMQQDML
-79 LTLLSAG
+79 LALLSAG
-86 EFKDAVKQAKLLK
+86 KFKDAVRLARRLQ
-99 GNPDVERYVRL
+99 NNTDIERYVKL
-110 TLASDAFIRKNYITA
+110 TLASDALIRKNYVLA
-125 KSELKF
+125 KDELKF
-131 SEPSDMDTLSSG
+131 SDPSDMDTLSIG
-143 LLGAWATFGR
+143 LIRAWATFGQ
-153 GNTTGAVEDVKKL
+153 GNTTAAIDEVTKL

-173 LFLSYHMALMSDLA
+173 LFLSYHMALMNDIA
-187 GHRDDAEKYYKQAL
+187 GRKDDAQRYYKQAL

-224 QLRNNKRDEALAT
+224 LLRNNKHDEALTA
-237 LRDGE
+237 LREGE

-257 VEEGGSLDMLIK
+257 VEDGRSLDMLVK

-293 FARIFLQLDEALR
+293 FARIFLQLSAALR

-319 SSKLEENERAID
+319 SSKLEENNRAIE
-331 IYQEIPVKSPYYRD
+331 IYQQIPVKSPYYRD

-352 ILADTGKSDES
+352 ILADTGKSEDA
-363 IRHLAALETDYP
+363 IHHLAALERDFP

-384 TGVYMQEKSYDKAA
+384 TGVYMQDKAFDKAA
-398 AVMDRAIARIPHLEK
+398 EVMNRAIARIPHLEK
-413 ENWLMLYQR
+413 ENWLMFYQR

-429 KEWDKAEPDFRK
+429 KQWDKAEPDFRK

-480 RAQDGYIVDSLGWA
+480 RPQDGYIVDSLGWA

-499 RYDEA
+499 RYDDA
-504 VKTLENAI
+504 VKTLEDAI

-548 KPEPEE
+548 KPDPEE

-566 KTPTAEKGTEK
+566 KTPVPENHAEKAEK
-577 TPGKTDNTKH
+577 NG